1 VRPQNGDVTY
11 TGAHPSGAAG
21 PSEVYRIDPDGAR
34 SAIAWR
40 LDLVN
45 HSPTG
50 LSWGYGGSGSAQC
63 ALAIL
68 ADFLKNNDELAVRLH
83 QDFKQ
88 RFVARFG
95 DEWKLT
101 GRSIRKWLVGSGTKA
116 KAEADAYEEKLQLRT
131 VSVVVE
137 DDDGYK
143 ATLDPCGHEVWFAT
157 KPPAQ
162 TYCGECI
169 NQLVGAMRKRRAESA
184 GDE

>member
-1 VRPQNGDVTY
+1 VRPRKGDVSY
-11 TGAHPSGAAG
+11 TGSHPSGAAG
-21 PSEVYRIDPDGAR
+21 PSEVYRIDPDGTR
-34 SAIAWR
+34 TAIAWR

-45 HSPTG
+45 HSPSG
-50 LSWGYGGSGSAQC
+50 LSWGYGGSGPAQC

-68 ADFLKNNDELAVRLH
+68 ADFLVNNDELAVRLH

-95 DEWKLT
+95 DRWILT
-101 GRSIRKWLVGSGTKA
+101 GRSIRKWLAGNGTD
-116 KAEADAYEEKLQLRT
+116 AETEAYEEKLQQRT
-131 VSVVVE
+131 VSRVVE

-157 KPPAQ
+157 KPPKV

-169 NQLVGAMRKRRAESA
+169 NELVEAMRKRRTGST
-184 GDE
+184 GDY

>member
-21 PSEVYRIDPDGAR
+21 PSEVYRIDPDGGR
-34 SAIAWR
+34 TAIAWR

-131 VSVVVE
+131 VSVVVK

-157 KPPAQ
+157 KPPVQ